1 MNHRKHT
8 DVRLMVSFR
17 IRPVFG
23 GQPKVLVDFRIF
35 LLPKNLEFDFW
46 QLGCKAVQWQLP
58 SKERKRPCITSIHI
72 VRFECCIHSVT
83 LTPIRLL

>member
-35 LLPKNLEFDFW
+35 FNFLPEIFTGTTSYPTSSLS
-46 QLGCKAVQWQLP
+46 KAKYRAGPESLT
-58 SKERKRPCITSIHI
+58 RK
-72 VRFECCIHSVT
+72 
-83 LTPIRLL
+83 LKL

>member
-1 MNHRKHT
+1 MNHSKHT

-46 QLGCKAVQWQLP
+46 QLGCKAVPWQLP
-58 SKERKRPCITSIHI
+58 FQRKKKA
-72 VRFECCIHSVT
+72 V
-83 LTPIRLL
+83 L